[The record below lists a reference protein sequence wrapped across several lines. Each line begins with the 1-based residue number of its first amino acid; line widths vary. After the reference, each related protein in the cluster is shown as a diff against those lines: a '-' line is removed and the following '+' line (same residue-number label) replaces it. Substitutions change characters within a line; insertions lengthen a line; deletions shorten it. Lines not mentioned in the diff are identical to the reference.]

1 MVDLAVYP
9 ASAIIKV
16 DDTVPGIAEG
26 VSAGC
31 LTVGV
36 ALSGNYVGKTPD
48 ELAALLPA
56 ESTKLREAAAVKLKA
71 AGADYV
77 IDTVADLPTLLDRL

>member
-9 ASAIIKV
+9 ASAIVKV

-48 ELAALLPA
+48 ELGGI
-56 ESTKLREAAAVKLKA
+56 
-71 AGADYV
+71 AGS
-77 IDTVADLPTLLDRL
+77 

>member
-1 MVDLAVYP
+1 
-9 ASAIIKV
+9 V

-36 ALSGNYVGKTPD
+36 ALSGNYVGKTAGRAWRHCRRPKFD
-48 ELAALLPA
+48 
-56 ESTKLREAAAVKLKA
+56 KLREAAAVKLKA
-71 AGADYV
+71 AGADHV